1 MNIDINIDSSK
12 IIARIAAIVLD
23 YTNTQLSKEQFTE
36 LTKKISNDIE
46 LQNLLKQ
53 MITIK

>member
-1 MNIDINIDSSK
+1 MNIDIDSSK

-36 LTKKISNDIE
+36 LAKKISNDIE